1 MNNRLL
7 NLYRANAKRGT
18 FRAEASSAG
27 NVIEIFDVIIS
38 SEIEAEWYGGVA
50 APTVARA
57 LKGMSGTVH
66 MRINSPGGDVFAGV
80 QIAQAMREYDGEII
94 VHVDGYAASIASI
107 IAIAGDKV
115 IMAPGSM
122 MMIHKAWS
130 FGFGNADEFLATAE
144 LLEKIDGQLVEA
156 YVKRSAGKKTA
167 DEFVDMIRAETWFTP
182 QDAIDA
188 GLADEIAPEKD
199 KAKVEARA
207 RWDLSAFEKAPPAP
221 AQSETDLAAAATA
234 AAVQAAAD
242 AAAEIAAKATAETE
256 QRKRITAARLLTT
269 A

>member
-1 MNNRLL
+1 MMNRLL

-18 FRAEASSAG
+18 FRAESSASG

-38 SEIEAEWYGGVA
+38 SEIDAEWFGGVA
-50 APTVARA
+50 APVVARA
-57 LKGMSGTVH
+57 LKAMSGIVH

-80 QIAQAMREYDGEII
+80 AIAQAMREYDGEII

-107 IAIAGDKV
+107 VAIAGDKV

-130 FGFGNADEFLATAE
+130 WGIGNADDFLATAA

-156 YVKRSAGKKTA
+156 YANRSGGKKNA
-167 DEFVDMIRAETWFTP
+167 DELAELLRAETWFTP
-182 QDAIDA
+182 QEAIDA
-188 GLADEIAPEKD
+188 GLADEIAPEK
-199 KAKVEARA
+199 AKSKNQACA
-207 RWDLSAFEKAPPAP
+207 LWDMSVFEGAPKPPAP
-221 AQSETDLAAAATA
+221 ASPTESEQAAAALAAEAVVTA
-234 AAVQAAAD
+234 AAN
-242 AAAEIAAKATAETE
+242 AAAESERQ
-256 QRKRITAARLLTT
+256 QRARALRLLIPT